1 MVDDVIDL
9 HEATTDTLDQAA
21 RVLHA
26 AFSALRN
33 PTWSTFSEA
42 RKEVKEC
49 IDPAFL
55 CYACLRQ
62 DRVAGWVGMR
72 PMYGEYTWELHPLVV
87 DPRFQGLGTGQLL
100 LEYIERVAFLKGI
113 RGVVLGSDDQTNSTT
128 LSDYDFENGMITEAI
143 ETIDHKPGNG
153 VQRHPYEFYQ
163 RYGYRIIGV
172 VPDANGPGQPDI
184 LMWKRLTH

>member
-1 MVDDVIDL
+1 
-9 HEATTDTLDQAA
+9 
-21 RVLHA
+21 
-26 AFSALRN
+26 
-33 PTWSTFSEA
+33 
-42 RKEVKEC
+42 
-49 IDPAFL
+49 
-55 CYACLRQ
+55 
-62 DRVAGWVGMR
+62 
-72 PMYGEYTWELHPLVV
+72 MYGEYTWELHPLVV